1 MTTTPLRRLALGI
14 DARRAARVLECLEE
28 EVAASR
34 ATYGLV
40 ITRAGQ
46 IVAADGACDEAALEH
61 LAFRL
66 VPVFLAS
73 RQLSATF
80 HEWPIR
86 ATVQDAGQG
95 QVVTQPLGENWML
108 AMVFESGAL
117 PASAADLGRR
127 WLERLAPLAQQASI
141 ASGAART
148 RGGKRTIRRDSV
160 DLLFK
165 DE

>member
-1 MTTTPLRRLALGI
+1 MTTTPLKRLAVGI
-14 DARRAARVLECLEE
+14 EARRAARVLECLEE

-46 IVAADGACDEAALEH
+46 IVAADGDYDEATLEQSAL
-61 LAFRL
+61 RL

-86 ATVQDAGQG
+86 ATVQDAGRG
-95 QVVTQPLGENWML
+95 QMVAQPLGENWML
-108 AMVFESGAL
+108 AMVFETGEL
-117 PASAADLGRR
+117 PAPAAELGRR
-127 WLERLAPLAQQASI
+127 WLERLAPLAQQASV
-141 ASGAART
+141 ASGAARQPAS
-148 RGGKRTIRRDSV
+148 KPTIRRDSV

>member
-1 MTTTPLRRLALGI
+1 MTTTPLRRLSLGI
-14 DARRAARVLECLEE
+14 EARRAARVLEYLEE

-46 IVAADGACDEAALEH
+46 IVAADGAYDEAALEQ

-108 AMVFESGAL
+108 AMVFGTGEL
-117 PASAADLGRR
+117 PAPAAELGRR
-127 WLERLAPLAQQASI
+127 WLARLAPLAQQASI
-141 ASGAART
+141 AAGAARAPA
-148 RGGKRTIRRDSV
+148 GKRTIRRDTV

>member
-1 MTTTPLRRLALGI
+1 MTRSPLGHLALGVEE
-14 DARRAARVLECLEE
+14 RRAARVLEYLEE
-28 EVAASR
+28 EVAACG
-34 ATYGLV
+34 ATFGLV

-46 IVAADGACDEAALEH
+46 VVAADGACDETTLEQ

-86 ATVQDAGQG
+86 ATVQDAGHG

-108 AMVFESGAL
+108 AMAFATGEL
-117 PASAADLGRR
+117 PAPAAELGRR

-148 RGGKRTIRRDSV
+148 PGGKRTIRRDSV